1 MTVNVTVGESK
12 LRAEEEEEE
21 VEVLCR
27 GGGVCVA
34 VTCVW
39 TRVAQPE
46 PSRESGAVAKQSGC
60 CG

>member
-1 MTVNVTVGESK
+1 MTVNVAVGESK
-12 LRAEEEEEE
+12 LRAEEVE
-21 VEVLCR
+21 VEVS
-27 GGGVCVA
+27 GWGVCVA

-60 CG
+60 CA

>member
-1 MTVNVTVGESK
+1 MTVNVAVGESK
-12 LRAEEEEEE
+12 LGAEVE

>member
-12 LRAEEEEEE
+12 LRAEEEE

>member
-1 MTVNVTVGESK
+1 MTVNVAVGESK
-12 LRAEEEEEE
+12 LRAEE

-39 TRVAQPE
+39 TRVTQPE